1 MLISDYVMHSSM
13 HVTDTFYGAH
23 STHAL
28 LGHRFAIIFG
38 ITFTFMCL
46 ADALIQ
52 SDLQCIQVIHFLSVC
67 VFSGNRTHNL
77 SAANTMLY
85 H

>member
-13 HVTDTFYGAH
+13 HTVTFYGAH

-38 ITFTFMCL
+38 ITFMCL

-67 VFSGNRTHNL
+67 VFPGSRTHNL
-77 SAANTMLY
+77 SAANAMLY